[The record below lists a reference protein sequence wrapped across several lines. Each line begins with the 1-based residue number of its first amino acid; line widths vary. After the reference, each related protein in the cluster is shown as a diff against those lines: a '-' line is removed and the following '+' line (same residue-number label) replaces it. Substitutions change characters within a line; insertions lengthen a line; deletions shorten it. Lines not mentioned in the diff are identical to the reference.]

1 MVGIYR
7 DLGRNPGV
15 YRILLAQLTA
25 RVPFGMLTIILLLH
39 IQLVYGNYTSA
50 GIILAALSIGQAISG
65 PLSSRLMGVLGMRRV
80 LIVTTLISAAMLIL
94 VALTR
99 FPLPLVA
106 CFSLFIGL
114 TTPPIMPAVRAIYPK
129 LVPDRQVTA
138 LFSLDATAQEIIW
151 VVGPVLAVFVSTQIS
166 TAWGLLVAAAFL
178 FGGGLW
184 FVLSP
189 ELGRV
194 RLPKS
199 RGRLGAVLTRPTV
212 IVSTVIGFFFVASF
226 TSLEAGIVSVYG
238 HDSIESGIVL
248 AVFSVGSIMGGLTL
262 GHREI
267 RPQTLLVRTLMVTAG
282 TALCLISQETWW
294 LCIAGFLAG
303 IGVAPALAAL
313 FTIVSATI
321 RFSETA
327 EAYGWLGTGH
337 LVGAAAGSAVAG
349 IVIDLLGPAGG
360 ILVAVGFLIATV
372 AAAAVTVPW
381 VPDLRGRSADPIADT
396 EPIGI
401 PDAR

>member
-50 GIILAALSIGQAISG
+50 GVILAALSIGQAISG

-99 FPLPLVA
+99 FPLPLVT
-106 CFSLFIGL
+106 CFSLLIGL

>member
-106 CFSLFIGL
+106 CFSLLIGL

>member
-50 GIILAALSIGQAISG
+50 GVILAALSIGQAISG

-106 CFSLFIGL
+106 CFSLLIGL

-199 RGRLGAVLTRPTV
+199 RGRFGAVLTRPTV

-262 GHREI
+262 GHRDI

-294 LCIAGFLAG
+294 LCITGFLAG

-381 VPDLRGRSADPIADT
+381 VPDLRGRSADPIPDT

-401 PDAR
+401 PDTR

>member
-106 CFSLFIGL
+106 CFSLLIGL

-238 HDSIESGIVL
+238 HDSIDSGIVL

>member
-99 FPLPLVA
+99 FPLPLVT
-106 CFSLFIGL
+106 CFSLLIGL

>member
-1 MVGIYR
+1 MGIYR

-106 CFSLFIGL
+106 CFSLLIGL

>member
-1 MVGIYR
+1 VVGIYR

-50 GIILAALSIGQAISG
+50 GVILAALSIGQAISG

-106 CFSLFIGL
+106 CFSLLIGL

>member
-50 GIILAALSIGQAISG
+50 GVILAALSIGQAISG

-106 CFSLFIGL
+106 CFSLLIGL

-212 IVSTVIGFFFVASF
+212 IVSTVIGFFLVASF